1 MCNIVNN
8 IKKVF
13 ENEEKKNKY
22 NENKTMEIIN
32 DLKHEKKWQKFWQ
45 TFQINKFII
54 RSMIFIYW

>member
-1 MCNIVNN
+1 VCNIVNN

-32 DLKHEKKWQKFWQ
+32 DLKHEKK
-45 TFQINKFII
+45 
-54 RSMIFIYW
+54 